1 MKSLALISSVLLV
14 ALVTQAQTEIVNRT
28 KIKSLVEEWNLA
40 HNEKDVSGFEK
51 LYASNVLF
59 YCQQLSRQE
68 CLKKKSKLFSTYQKF
83 DQKIISKALV
93 ITAYTSGII
102 KCDFTKE
109 VTFNSKTK
117 QYPSYLL
124 LRKFED
130 GYVIVGESDEITD
143 HNLKYKLNLGSSVDV
158 RDGDNDISATPKTN
172 DKSSNYSDRLIF
184 VTLGILFGILLLVIV
199 KGWREKKSLTHPS
212 SLIVKKDSSP
222 PYVIR
227 QTEQTV
233 AEPIV
238 KYERT
243 SPVSND
249 QVKLNLLRNAIVQ
262 PLDNFAINKKK
273 GDDFETYITDKF
285 DPRYFELKVWRS
297 DKRSLKFFPK
307 SNTYPD
313 FRYKFS
319 YNDYK
324 AKFAVEC
331 KFRTNLFNGCFELD
345 EDQLN
350 RYRAYQNRKSI
361 AVYLVLGLGNV
372 ANAPEELFIV
382 PLEEVSESKLNY
394 SLLQAKY
401 KKDPG
406 SNFFFNRD
414 VHRLT

>member
-1 MKSLALISSVLLV
+1 MKSLALISSVLLF
-14 ALVTQAQTEIVNRT
+14 ALVMQAQTEIVNRT

-40 HNEKDVSGFEK
+40 HNKKDVSGFEK

-68 CLKKKSKLFSTYQKF
+68 CLKKKSKLFSTDHKF
-83 DQKIISKALV
+83 DQEIISKALV

-124 LRKFED
+124 LRKSED

-143 HNLKYKLNLGSSVDV
+143 RNLKYKLNLGNSVNV
-158 RDGDNDISATPKTN
+158 KDGNIATASETN
-172 DKSSNYSDRLIF
+172 DKSGSYLDALIF
-184 VTLGILFGILLLVIV
+184 VTLGVLIAILLLVII
-199 KGWREKKSLTHPS
+199 KGWREKKSLIRQPS
-212 SLIVKKDSSP
+212 PIVKKDSSQQ
-222 PYVIR
+222 YVIT

-233 AEPIV
+233 AESIV
-238 KYERT
+238 KYEST
-243 SPVSND
+243 SSVSND
-249 QVKLNLLRNAIVQ
+249 KVKLTLLRNVIVQ

-273 GDDFETYITDKF
+273 GDDFETYVTDKF
-285 DPRYFELKVWRS
+285 DPRYFELKDWRS
-297 DKRSLKFFPK
+297 DKRSRKFFPK

-313 FRYKFS
+313 LRYKFVHK
-319 YNDYK
+319 DYK

-331 KFRTNLFNGCFELD
+331 KFKTNLFNGCFELD

-350 RYRAYQNRKSI
+350 RYRAYQKRKSI
-361 AVYLVLGLGNV
+361 AVYLVLGLGN
-372 ANAPEELFIV
+372 APNAPGELFIV
-382 PLEEVSESKLNY
+382 PLEEFRENKLHY

-414 VHRLT
+414 VHKLT